1 MSSRE
6 EKTEAKPFEGT
17 DQAAMD
23 TSEVDS
29 AADAATARAA
39 APYVSSSISLA
50 AAGTGDRS
58 GEETSRRTSDSKEAA
73 VAAAAGA
80 TKNEPKGG
88 KGTTKPNKK
97 EKKFPWVLHRIIDEA
112 EQEGNQ
118 HIVAWMP
125 NGRSFIVHKRD
136 TFTEQI
142 LPRYFRQTKYKSFV
156 RQLNLWGFTYIDQGP
171 DKGSYYCEHFVKGK
185 KELCDKMKRLKTKPS
200 QGGSGSIP
208 SPGMMMMASPGMAP
222 SPYIAGGRDITSA
235 LSMHSAPGRSRVGNS
250 SSPSF
255 SAIHSMQQSI
265 LFDSLRQQGLLDQSQ
280 MTSNESQQSHPNFQG
295 QLQQHEQIPRR
306 YDQQLQLQSQQ
317 QQQQQQQLQ
326 QHHSAGRYGFS
337 PLQLDTPM
345 IQSHH
350 QLAQNM
356 NLTQPSMFAPSLNPP
371 SSSSVSGPNRR
382 SMNDPPNPQMDTM
395 RMPNNAARMPSQNY
409 MDSQVRSG
417 RAAYQY
423 TQPMGVERS
432 DRPMGFLPNLMDTVG
447 GMTGN
452 TPYTQNTRPME
463 RQDTSGC
470 HSGNSSPDSKSSEM
484 IERIDTVFAP
494 AEPSSAAIT
503 DFNKKL
509 PIELEPRHFR
519 SDDFIESSLGG
530 SRHQVSSMDLQ
541 WPSSSS
547 TLTKQ
552 NSVTSGDERKDNSPR
567 NIPSDE
573 RKNEEAQK
581 S

>member
-1 MSSRE
+1 MSSKE
-6 EKTEAKPFEGT
+6 EAKTFEGT

-23 TSEVDS
+23 TSEVDFS
-29 AADAATARAA
+29 VDAGTARAA
-39 APYVSSSISLA
+39 GPDISSSSSLA

-88 KGTTKPNKK
+88 KRASKPNKK
-97 EKKFPWVLHRIIDEA
+97 EKKFPWVLHKIIDEA

-125 NGRSFIVHKRD
+125 RGRSFIVHKRD

-156 RQLNLWGFTYIDQGP
+156 RQLNLWGFTFIDQGP
-171 DKGSYYCEHFVKGK
+171 DKGSYYCEHFIKGK

-208 SPGMMMMASPGMAP
+208 SPGMMMMARPEIAH
-222 SPYIAGGRDITSA
+222 SPYITSGRDITSA
-235 LSMHSAPGRSRVGNS
+235 LSMNSAPSRSRVGNS
-250 SSPSF
+250 SSPPF

-280 MTSNESQQSHPNFQG
+280 TTFDESQHSYPNFQG

-317 QQQQQQQLQ
+317 QQQQQQQ
-326 QHHSAGRYGFS
+326 HHSVGQYAFS
-337 PLQLDTPM
+337 PMQFDTPM